1 MKKITVDTMDDK
13 SAKNSI
19 TVEKKTEI
27 GYIFILYTD
36 FYFFFIFYSFI
47 LANFAL

>member
-1 MKKITVDTMDDK
+1 MNQAILDKIRKVEPY
-13 SAKNSI
+13 
-19 TVEKKTEI
+19 VPGEKKTEI